1 VSVLVVQHEDGCP
14 PARLGTWLVDA
25 GADLDVRRPY
35 VGEELPVD
43 LAGHDAM
50 VVLGGAMGAGDDALH
65 AWLTPTKQLVRAAV
79 RDAVPTLGVCLGHQL
94 IAAALGGTVGR
105 NPGGRQVGVY
115 DVGWTAEAA
124 TDQLLARFATTRR
137 ALQWNED
144 LVLEPPP
151 GAVLLAA
158 TARGEVQAMRFA
170 PTVWG
175 VQWHPEATPKI
186 VRSWAAHEPGPRADE
201 GMAAVEQADT
211 ELELSWRDLGKAFVA
226 TVAA

>member
-43 LAGHDAM
+43 LTGHDAM
-50 VVLGGAMGAGDDALH
+50 VVLGGAMGAGDDAVH
-65 AWLTPTKQLVRAAV
+65 AWLTATKQLVRAAV
-79 RDAVPTLGVCLGHQL
+79 RDGVPTIGVCLGHQL

-105 NPGGRQVGVY
+105 APRGRQVGVY
-115 DVGWTAEAA
+115 DVGWTAAA
-124 TDQLLARFATTRR
+124 STDPLLSGFATPRR

-175 VQWHPEATPKI
+175 VQWHPEATPEI

-201 GMAAVEQADT
+201 GVAAVEQADP